1 MKSRILILLFIIA
14 GIVNANAQATRM
26 AIGARATP
34 DGLGAS
40 FKGFLDRNL
49 AIEAQLNVGGIITL
63 PGESFTA
70 VGLLE
75 YHIPLPDPAFRIYF
89 GGGLHAGTWV
99 NRGGHADE
107 FIFGM
112 DGIGGIEYV
121 FKSIPLGISADLKP
135 AINFVQEAEFFP
147 HNIFGV
153 SARYY
158 FSRGHI
164 RPAAPAAPARR

>member
-1 MKSRILILLFIIA
+1 MKSRILILLLFIA
-14 GIVNANAQATRM
+14 GTIDASAQGSRM
-26 AIGARATP
+26 AIGGRATP
-34 DGLGAS
+34 DGLGAT

-49 AIEAQLNVGGIITL
+49 AVEAQANVGGIISL
-63 PGESFTA
+63 AGESFTV

-75 YHIPLPDPAFRIYF
+75 YHIPLPDPAFRIFF
-89 GGGLHAGTWV
+89 GGGIHVGSWV

-107 FIFGM
+107 IIFGM

-121 FKSIPLGISADLKP
+121 FRTIPLGLSADLKP
-135 AINFVQEAEFFP
+135 AVNFVQETEFFP